1 MHGSESLSDINSAS
15 SSHIKGTVA
24 PKSYPAP
31 QPFSYPS
38 NLSDFSKDPGRY
50 SAEEDDLLQ
59 VLLPTF
65 EVLETD
71 ISEVLAI
78 LYTRTVAGK
87 YFIQNHATGK

>member
-15 SSHIKGTVA
+15 FSHIKGTVA

-31 QPFSYPS
+31 QPRCLVKHFSYPS
-38 NLSDFSKDPGRY
+38 NPSGFSKDPGRY
-50 SAEEDDLLQ
+50 SAEEEDLLQ

-65 EVLETD
+65 EVLETN

-78 LYTRTVAGK
+78 LYTRIVAVK
-87 YFIQNHATGK
+87 YLI